1 MKRYLQFYNI
11 VTAVVTACV
20 LGSVCRLEIWYGSLV
35 GILVF
40 FFLPVF
46 IKYMEEE
53 KEAYFHFTQAS
64 LYMEQMESSFKKNR
78 RIYQSLK
85 ETLSLFPK
93 GRMKDTLQSAIE
105 EIEKEEADADT
116 SEKALHII
124 EKEYGCEQMELM
136 HSFFLRAQE
145 EGGKV
150 AQAVGILEKRRNTW
164 MDAVEQCRYE
174 KKNMLFS
181 VLLSLV
187 LLFVVS
193 EAMIFLLPPEM
204 SIMEYSY
211 ERAAVVAE
219 FAVLL
224 LIARA
229 VLKKNASVWLTKVKE
244 RKEETIEKDYRFIEE
259 YNPRKEICR
268 SIKWA
273 LIPFVLTILIFF
285 LNKSITLCS
294 IGTAITILLLNQHKL
309 DYFLKKKRLKREV
322 ERDFPRWMF
331 HVILLLETESVQG
344 AIYNSMEQ
352 APASLV
358 YPLNRMWKQIQE
370 NPTDSEPYFSF
381 LENLEV
387 PKVQEAMKLLYSISS
402 GTGGNI
408 DEQMLSIIEKNN
420 DMTLR
425 SEKLKNDNKVAGMM
439 GYLFLPVLP
448 TGMKLMADL
457 AMVLLALYRGL
468 GSAL

>member
-1 MKRYLQFYNI
+1 MKRYLQSYNI
-11 VTAVVTACV
+11 VTAILAACI
-20 LGSVCRLEIWYGSLV
+20 LGSVCKLGVWYGSII
-35 GILVF
+35 GILGF

-46 IKYMEEE
+46 AKYIEQE
-53 KEAYFHFTQAS
+53 KEAYFRFTQAS

-85 ETLSLFPK
+85 ETLLLFPQ
-93 GRMKDTLQSAIE
+93 GRMKDTLQNAVE
-105 EIEKEEADADT
+105 EIEKEEVDADT
-116 SEKALHII
+116 AKKALHIM
-124 EKEYGCEQMELM
+124 EEEYGCEQMELM
-136 HSFFLRAQE
+136 HSFFLQAQE
-145 EGGKV
+145 QGGEV
-150 AQAVGILEKRRNTW
+150 AQAIRTLEKRRNTW

-181 VLLSLV
+181 VLMSLI

-193 EAMIFLLPPEM
+193 EIMIFFLPPEM
-204 SIMEYSY
+204 SIMEYSC

-219 FAVLL
+219 VAILL
-224 LIARA
+224 LIAKA
-229 VLKKNASVWLTKVKE
+229 VLKKNATDWLEKVKE
-244 RKEETIEKDYRFIEE
+244 REEETIEKDYRFIEE
-259 YNPRKEICR
+259 YNPRKEMCR

-294 IGTAITILLLNQHKL
+294 LGAAITILLLNQHKL

-358 YPLNRMWKQIQE
+358 YPLNRMWEQIQE

-381 LENLEV
+381 LEYLDV

-408 DEQMLSIIEKNN
+408 DEQMLAVIEKNN
-420 DMTLR
+420 DMTIR

-439 GYLFLPVLP
+439 GYLFFPVLP
-448 TGMKLMADL
+448 TGMKLMVDL
-457 AMVLLALYRGL
+457 AMILLTLYRGL
-468 GSAL
+468 GSTL